1 MGRALKIYCIELESN
16 LEWYSLKE
24 YNKRGTIIWFYH
36 CMNRHKNKWI
46 ISYFILP
53 VQIACTEPQI
63 CFRKS
68 FPRLLVKNM
77 VNYFVKLCKLTL
89 HFFLWLIWFKRRQEL
104 LLFLFL
110 LWWSA
115 SYFFPAWQGKGNKAL
130 LLHSSTFQKYDMFK
144 DSLKVHFWSVFI

>member
-1 MGRALKIYCIELESN
+1 MGRALKIYCVEFESN

-77 VNYFVKLCKLTL
+77 VNYFVKLYKLML
-89 HFFLWLIWFKRRQEL
+89 HFFYGWYDLKENRNYCCFYFYCDDLPVIFSPHGRGRVTRPCSYIP
-104 LLFLFL
+104 LLF
-110 LWWSA
+110 
-115 SYFFPAWQGKGNKAL
+115 KN
-130 LLHSSTFQKYDMFK
+130 MIC
-144 DSLKVHFWSVFI
+144 LKIL